1 METVEQRYLA
11 RQKKRMARRDHIK
24 DLRDMALISLYI
36 GGIVL
41 GTAMGIIGSW
51 VLAFLVMH

>member
-1 METVEQRYLA
+1 
-11 RQKKRMARRDHIK
+11 
-24 DLRDMALISLYI
+24 MALISLYI